1 MLSKTEKSI
10 SNCEEEGMQLQRKRV
25 ERADIA
31 MLVCTRL
38 INCTCKTDPPR
49 EPSSPGN

>member
-31 MLVCTRL
+31 RAIDRESLRRL
-38 INCTCKTDPPR
+38 EINCSGR
-49 EPSSPGN
+49 R